1 MKNFLVATDFSHDAY
16 NALFYVTQLM
26 KLHKCTFYILNVY
39 NETTLLDSKKGQV
52 LPSKKLM
59 EGLKIQSKEKLTH
72 TYHKIILDNSNEHH
86 SFKTISQK
94 GNLVKILEN
103 IISEKHIDLVVMGSK
118 GETGAKEIFF
128 GSNTVNVAK
137 SVSECPILAIP
148 KQIDYKNPNE
158 ISFITDY
165 KTGCSKATI
174 APLAKIASLTK
185 ASIRIMHINEEEIL
199 NNEQETHRKQ
209 LDECLANIEHSF
221 HWMQEYTEK
230 AKVIDTFLDKL
241 TIDVFSMVYHQ
252 RSFLGR
258 LFREPVIKDLSIYAD
273 IPFLILPERD

>member
-26 KLHKCTFYILNVY
+26 KLHTCTFYILNVY

-52 LPSKKLM
+52 VPSKKIM
-59 EGLKIQSKEKLTH
+59 EALKIQSNEKLTH
-72 TYHKIILDNSNEHH
+72 TYHKITLDNANEHH

-94 GNLVKILEN
+94 GKLVKVLEN
-103 IISEKHIDLVVMGSK
+103 IINEKQIDLVVMGSK

-148 KQIDYKNPNE
+148 KQMAYKNPKE
-158 ISFITDY
+158 ISFITDF

-174 APLAKIASLTK
+174 APLVYIASLTK

-199 NNEQETHRKQ
+199 NNEQETHRKK
-209 LDECLANIEHSF
+209 LDECLENIEHSF
-221 HWMQEYTEK
+221 HWMQEFTEK
-230 AKVIDTFLDKL
+230 AKVIDTFLDNL
-241 TIDVFSMVYHQ
+241 SIDVFSMVYHQ
-252 RSFLGR
+252 RSFLER